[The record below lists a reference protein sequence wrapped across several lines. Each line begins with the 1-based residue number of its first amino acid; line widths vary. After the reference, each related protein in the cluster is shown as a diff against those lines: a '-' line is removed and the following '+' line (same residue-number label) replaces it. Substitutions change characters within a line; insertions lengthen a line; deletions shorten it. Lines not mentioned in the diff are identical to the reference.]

1 MKKIAL
7 IIIFIFIA
15 TALALA
21 LAFSLSYLSFSGGQV
36 SPLLEA
42 RTDYQK
48 YSSSCRTVENML
60 VDTMGAAVRRPGTR
74 YVADT
79 NEGTIARLISF
90 EHSTDDSY
98 VIEVTNGYMRFYR
111 DSGD

>member
-1 MKKIAL
+1 MKRIFCIIL
-7 IIIFIFIA
+7 ILLFI
-15 TALALA
+15 TVV
-21 LAFSLSYLSFSGGQV
+21 LAFSPSYLSFNGGAV

-74 YVADT
+74 YVAAT
-79 NEGTIARLISF
+79 KASATARLISF

-98 VIEVTNGYMRFYR
+98 VLEFTNGFLRFYR
-111 DSGD
+111 DE